1 MFHTVR
7 AQPTYV
13 ELHYRPC
20 DWTSPP
26 PGHCSRPGRPSDS
39 TRIPVLMFRVITFTA
54 SALFPLLPSPPL
66 LLLKVNYFHW
76 QNLLQYTSLVS
87 SVNVQAI
94 LGTQQR
100 RQLLFIEWE
109 SIWIPLWVTCPS
121 IFICVQKRYFLRACA
136 ISFFPVTPPTLF
148 ITPVVEDFHFIFALA
163 LIFYFIWIPSL
174 VLFSAYKK
182 LKREKKISLNYVNV
196 FLWIASLEMRAL
208 LLKEKMNLLWF
219 SNVHM
224 LVYKVL
230 SIFF

>member
-94 LGTQQR
+94 LGTQQKAAATIYR
-100 RQLLFIEWE
+100 MRIDMNSPVGHVPIHLHLCSKE
-109 SIWIPLWVTCPS
+109 V
-121 IFICVQKRYFLRACA
+121 
-136 ISFFPVTPPTLF
+136 FPKSLC
-148 ITPVVEDFHFIFALA
+148 DFIFPCHTTH
-163 LIFYFIWIPSL
+163 LIHHTSRWGFSFYFRLGFNFLFHLDSFPSP
-174 VLFSAYKK
+174 LFC
-182 LKREKKISLNYVNV
+182 L
-196 FLWIASLEMRAL
+196 
-208 LLKEKMNLLWF
+208 
-219 SNVHM
+219 
-224 LVYKVL
+224 
-230 SIFF
+230 